1 MTTDP
6 RLVKAAIPVTHVT
19 YEEAA
24 ELAYF
29 GAEVL
34 HPIAMQPAI
43 RSQIPVRVKNSY
55 NPSAVGTAITM
66 GRDKSS
72 TLVTAITS
80 KNSVQLVD
88 IVSTRMLGQYGFL
101 AEVFRCFQECEISVD
116 VIASS
121 EVSLSLTLDK
131 KQVVKDTHRLLSK
144 LNQFAETTVFEDR
157 AIVTLI
163 SNLDRSSE
171 VMAIA
176 FQVMVGA
183 SFSPF
188 LVWLACLY
196 TVTLAP
202 ALAQAVSVSSP
213 PLSWVWPSKCA
224 FTQYY

>member
-1 MTTDP
+1 MSTDP

-131 KQVVKDTHRLLSK
+131 KQVVKDTQKLLNK

-183 SFSPF
+183 FFSPHS
-188 LVWLACLY
+188 LRISYILIL
-196 TVTLAP
+196 TLTLA
-202 ALAQAVSVSSP
+202 SSCISLP
-213 PLSWVWPSKCA
+213 ISS
-224 FTQYY
+224 